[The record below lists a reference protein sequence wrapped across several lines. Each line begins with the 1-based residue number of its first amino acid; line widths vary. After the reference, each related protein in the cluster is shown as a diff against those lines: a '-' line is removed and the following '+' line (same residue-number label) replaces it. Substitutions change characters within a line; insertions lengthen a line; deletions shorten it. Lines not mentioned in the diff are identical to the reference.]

1 MSRHPEIRPR
11 RSALY
16 VPGSNA
22 RALEKARGLD
32 ADVLVFDLEDGVAP
46 DRKVRR
52 APRSSPRWRR
62 AATAPSW

>member
-1 MSRHPEIRPR
+1 MAATEIRPR

-32 ADVLVFDLEDGVAP
+32 ADVLILVLQLVQTGIDP
-46 DRKVRR
+46 
-52 APRSSPRWRR
+52 
-62 AATAPSW
+62 AAGE